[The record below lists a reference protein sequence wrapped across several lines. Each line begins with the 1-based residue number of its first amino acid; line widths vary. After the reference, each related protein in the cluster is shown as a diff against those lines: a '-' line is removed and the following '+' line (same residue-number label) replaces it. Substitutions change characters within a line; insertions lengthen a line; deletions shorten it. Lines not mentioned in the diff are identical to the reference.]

1 MTGVKW
7 WVMFLCEHKKSD
19 CVAAKEHE
27 TSRESN
33 RESRDV
39 TIQRYGMLH
48 FQTSNKVWFAAY
60 GVWLCFL
67 AISMTE

>member
-27 TSRESN
+27 TSRDIK
-33 RESRDV
+33 R
-39 TIQRYGMLH
+39 I
-48 FQTSNKVWFAAY
+48 KP
-60 GVWLCFL
+60 
-67 AISMTE
+67 

>member
-27 TSRESN
+27 TSRDIKRIKPNIKGFLNVKRIKKTTLIFVSLEI
-33 RESRDV
+33 
-39 TIQRYGMLH
+39 TFYLCAA
-48 FQTSNKVWFAAY
+48 FQDK
-60 GVWLCFL
+60 GV
-67 AISMTE
+67 